1 MKRGTSR
8 FFLRLSTVFFTAIF
22 GLLVFSPVLTGQE
35 TTGFKLESPAFEN
48 MGNIPVR
55 YTCDGKDVSPP
66 LVWKGVPEGCVSMV
80 IIMDDPDAKNK
91 DMAHWL
97 VWNLD
102 PTLDGLEEGILLGLV
117 KAFTGMND
125 FGKHGYVGPCLETGS
140 HVYRIRLY
148 ALREKI
154 EITTKSSKEE
164 LMAAMEGK
172 IMSTSTLLGVYGK

>member
-1 MKRGTSR
+1 MKKNVSS
-8 FFLRLSTVFFTAIF
+8 FILRLSTLFLSAIF
-22 GLLVFSPVLTGQE
+22 GLLILSPVLTGQE
-35 TTGFKLESPAFEN
+35 TSKLGLESPAFKH
-48 MGNIPVR
+48 MGYIPVK
-55 YTCDGKDVSPP
+55 YTCDGEDISPP
-66 LVWKGVPEGCVSMV
+66 LVWKGVPEGCVSIV

-102 PTLDGLEEGILLGLV
+102 PMLEGLEEGALAGIIG
-117 KAFTGMND
+117 AFSGMND

-148 ALREKI
+148 ALNEKI
-154 EITTKSSKEE
+154 KITTKSSKEE
-164 LMAAMEGK
+164 LMAAMEGN